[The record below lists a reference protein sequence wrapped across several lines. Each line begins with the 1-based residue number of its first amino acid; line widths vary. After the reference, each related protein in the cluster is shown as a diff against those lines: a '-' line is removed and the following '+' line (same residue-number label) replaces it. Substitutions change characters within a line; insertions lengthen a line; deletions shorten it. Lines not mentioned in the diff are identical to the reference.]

1 MLLNTYTY
9 TPFHY
14 KDSWLLELVSC
25 SKHSHPHRCPTPE
38 RFTSCLI
45 WHICLHLSDI
55 PQAILISFI
64 SSNFLQSH
72 FHINRCVWSVYYV
85 MVSLPKHFQEQLL
98 YENRGQS
105 VLKLQKRHAENR
117 ATIKQCIRWRVNP
130 DAKKSLRLDSGV
142 PGKSRVR
149 TLVAEEISEV
159 WICFTSK

>member
-1 MLLNTYTY
+1 MLLNTY

-25 SKHSHPHRCPTPE
+25 SKHSQPPRCPTPE

-45 WHICLHLSDI
+45 RHICLHLSDI

-85 MVSLPKHFQEQLL
+85 MVSLPKHFQEQFL

-105 VLKLQKRHAENR
+105 VLKLQKRGDMQKIELQSSNASGEERIQTPRKASDWTAGCQENR
-117 ATIKQCIRWRVNP
+117 EW
-130 DAKKSLRLDSGV
+130 
-142 PGKSRVR
+142 
-149 TLVAEEISEV
+149 EH
-159 WICFTSK
+159 